1 MRPLMAAGC
10 VVLAQEH
17 AQEMADRRAGQAQL
31 AVLPAGHVVHHDAPD
46 RFADVVRTFLSRQLM
61 R

>member
-1 MRPLMAAGC
+1 MAAGC